1 MYLINLVRYHV
12 SLLKWKVQYFQ
23 RTRQNLVLSHKEMAI
38 FMFLKP
44 THPKFSSPKYLAKVA
59 KQKEARA
66 NAVRLWYASLQ
77 TTPKSTYSLEEN
89 KHV

>member
-1 MYLINLVRYHV
+1 
-12 SLLKWKVQYFQ
+12 
-23 RTRQNLVLSHKEMAI
+23 
-38 FMFLKP
+38 MFLKP